1 MTHPNIEPEEDQGSE
16 RVNGGERRDTDEL
29 IQHVTEDDVQL
40 SPLPT
45 HVTTA
50 SEHAMSPR
58 VSTVGTDDSFSANKQ
73 FLPGREQYVGQDF
86 SAPGL
91 DSLHWAGVNKK
102 NDFDQRSI
110 ASSMNV
116 EKDDKSVYEVDT
128 GMGTTLTYEE
138 EERPPTNLETL
149 GSEEAKE
156 VDRVSNAV
164 MEEDNGLE
172 EVTLGMDDRV
182 VSLALALDGDRVL
195 VHLENIAEVP
205 SEEELSII
213 NATESIVA
221 GSSACASSVASPH
234 SLNPRSPNWENREE
248 TKFDHHLQQEEELD
262 NDSKQPEPSDTV
274 EEISLHV
281 DDVIRDTERIQL
293 DEDTSPKDPQ
303 EEEHKPIEEDREEMP
318 PQQGEQQ
325 NALPKVD
332 MGQEWESLF
341 KGLLYEEGIDALGR
355 PVIVLDADAVPPRM
369 KSSAVTYV
377 KTHIEP
383 IVSAGDYVIV
393 FTAKK
398 AKLPTFWIMGAYQSL
413 PRPYRKNVQ
422 YIILVRP
429 SAFLK
434 AILAFMRPFVS
445 KKAARKIKV
454 VESVEEIGDSTSG
467 EVTMHHLGDSFLQ
480 HEASSSD

>member
-16 RVNGGERRDTDEL
+16 RVNGEERRDTDEL

-58 VSTVGTDDSFSANKQ
+58 VSTVGTDDSFTANKH

-138 EERPPTNLETL
+138 EERPLTNLKMLE
-149 GSEEAKE
+149 GEEAGE
-156 VDRVSNAV
+156 VDHVSSVV
-164 MEEDNGLE
+164 MEEDSGME
-172 EVTLGMDDRV
+172 EDMLVKEDRV
-182 VSLALALDGDRVL
+182 VSIALALDGDRVQ
-195 VHLENIAEVP
+195 VHLENIADVP
-205 SEEELSII
+205 LGEDMRII
-213 NATESIVA
+213 NASESIVA

-234 SLNPRSPNWENREE
+234 SLNPPSPNWENGEE
-248 TKFDHHLQQEEELD
+248 TKFDHHLLQEGELD
-262 NDSKQPEPSDTV
+262 NDSKQPEPSDAV

-281 DDVIRDTERIQL
+281 DDVIRDTEAIQL
-293 DEDTSPKDPQ
+293 DEDASLEDPQ
-303 EEEHKPIEEDREEMP
+303 EEEQEPIQEHREEMP
-318 PQQGEQQ
+318 PTAPQQ
-325 NALPKVD
+325 NVLPRVD
-332 MGQEWESLF
+332 MGQEWESVF

-355 PVIVLDADAVPPRM
+355 PVIVLDADAVPPAM

-377 KTHIEP
+377 KTHVQP

-445 KKAARKIKV
+445 KKAGRKIKV
-454 VESVEEIGDSTSG
+454 VESVEEIGEATSG
-467 EVTMHHLGDSFLQ
+467 EVTMHHLGETFLQ
-480 HEASSSD
+480 HEASSNP

>member
-1 MTHPNIEPEEDQGSE
+1 
-16 RVNGGERRDTDEL
+16 
-29 IQHVTEDDVQL
+29 
-40 SPLPT
+40 
-45 HVTTA
+45 
-50 SEHAMSPR
+50 
-58 VSTVGTDDSFSANKQ
+58 
-73 FLPGREQYVGQDF
+73 
-86 SAPGL
+86 
-91 DSLHWAGVNKK
+91 
-102 NDFDQRSI
+102 
-110 ASSMNV
+110 
-116 EKDDKSVYEVDT
+116 
-128 GMGTTLTYEE
+128 
-138 EERPPTNLETL
+138 
-149 GSEEAKE
+149 
-156 VDRVSNAV
+156 
-164 MEEDNGLE
+164 
-172 EVTLGMDDRV
+172 
-182 VSLALALDGDRVL
+182 
-195 VHLENIAEVP
+195 
-205 SEEELSII
+205 
-213 NATESIVA
+213 
-221 GSSACASSVASPH
+221 
-234 SLNPRSPNWENREE
+234 
-248 TKFDHHLQQEEELD
+248 
-262 NDSKQPEPSDTV
+262 
-274 EEISLHV
+274 
-281 DDVIRDTERIQL
+281 
-293 DEDTSPKDPQ
+293 
-303 EEEHKPIEEDREEMP
+303 
-318 PQQGEQQ
+318 
-325 NALPKVD
+325 

-467 EVTMHHLGDSFLQ
+467 EVTMHHLGESFLQ